1 MIKFAS
7 CRGQCSESADRRSSL
22 PAHSLAAAMHP
33 DTPCL
38 TITLPRTKAAGFA
51 SLLQH
56 GILFAVD
63 GPVAIRPFLLSL
75 PGFSADY
82 IEGAVQTIFI
92 NGVAADSLDTPLA
105 AGSTLALSAAMPGL
119 AGAIFRKQG
128 AHGSLRSRQVDDAAP
143 ARTEAGYLTLKL
155 FNSIAADRVLDLTDR
170 GVLLQGK
177 AVRDFA
183 ARRADLFQPPAKMSL
198 NGHIKDHAEM
208 MTAIEALPMVAI
220 RLQCQDETAC

>member
-1 MIKFAS
+1 MDYF
-7 CRGQCSESADRRSSL
+7 CRGQCSENASRCSSL
-22 PAHSLAAAMHP
+22 LAHHLAAAMHP
-33 DTPCL
+33 DAPCL
-38 TITLPRTKAAGFA
+38 TITLPQAKAAGFA

-92 NGVAADSLDTPLA
+92 NGVAADSLDKPLA

-128 AHGSLRSRQVDDAAP
+128 AHGSLRSRQVGDAAP
-143 ARTEAGYLTLKL
+143 AGAEAGFLTLKL
-155 FNSIAADRVLDLTDR
+155 FNSIAADRVLDLTSR

-177 AVRDFA
+177 AVREFA
-183 ARRADLFQPPAKMSL
+183 ARRPDLFQPPADLSL
-198 NGHIKDHAEM
+198 DSRAMEYAEL
-208 MTAIEALPMVAI
+208 MTAIEVLPMVAI
-220 RLQCQDETAC
+220 RLHCQDETAS

>member
-1 MIKFAS
+1 
-7 CRGQCSESADRRSSL
+7 
-22 PAHSLAAAMHP
+22 MHP
-33 DTPCL
+33 DIPCL
-38 TITLPRTKAAGFA
+38 TITLPRAKAAGFA

-92 NGVAADSLDTPLA
+92 NGVAADSLDKPLT

-128 AHGSLRSRQVDDAAP
+128 AHGSLRSRQVSDAQP
-143 ARTEAGYLTLKL
+143 ESTEAGYLTLKL
-155 FNSIAADRVLDLTDR
+155 FNSIAVDRVLDLA
-170 GVLLQGK
+170 GKGLLLRGK

-183 ARRADLFQPPAKMSL
+183 TRRPELFQPSAELSL
-198 NGHIKDHAEM
+198 DGRTVDYADMLATIA
-208 MTAIEALPMVAI
+208 TLPMVAI
-220 RLQCQDETAC
+220 RLKTQGETAS